1 MTFPTSINTV
11 AELEDVMTTPSAALL
26 AALRELPGD
35 LLILGASGK
44 MGPSLARLAQ
54 RASDQ
59 AGVRKRVI
67 GVARFSNAAARTALE
82 QAGIETL
89 SCDLLDPQAI
99 QQLPE
104 IENVMYMIGMKFGTT
119 GREAETWAVNAYI
132 PAVVAQ
138 KFKRSR
144 IVLFSTGNV
153 YPLTPVKFGG
163 SSEGDATGPLGEY
176 AQSALARE
184 RIFEYFCR
192 QNGTPGVILR
202 LNYAID
208 LRYGV
213 LLDVAQ
219 RVFSG
224 QTIDLSMGHA
234 NVIWQGDANAA
245 ALRCFA
251 HAQTPPLVLNL
262 TGPETVSIRRLAERF
277 GELLGRTPVFVNE
290 ESETALLSDAGRLF
304 DLFGY
309 PTISLEQMI
318 AWVAQWVKNAGPTLN
333 KPTHFETRTGR
344 F

>member
-11 AELEDVMTTPSAALL
+11 AELEEVMTTPSAALI

-35 LLILGASGK
+35 LLILGAGGK
-44 MGPSLARLAQ
+44 MGPSLARLAK
-54 RASDQ
+54 RAIDQ
-59 AGVRKRVI
+59 AGVRKRVL
-67 GVARFSNAAARTALE
+67 GVARFSNAAARITLE
-82 QAGIETL
+82 QAGVETL

-104 IENVMYMIGMKFGTT
+104 IENVMYMIGTKFGTT
-119 GREAETWAVNAYI
+119 GREAETWAVNAYL

-153 YPLTPVKFGG
+153 YPLTLVKFGG
-163 SSEGDATGPLGEY
+163 SSEDDPTGPLGEY

-192 QNGTPGVILR
+192 QNDTPGVILR

-224 QTIDLSMGHA
+224 QTIDLTMGHA
-234 NVIWQGDANAA
+234 NVIWQGDANAV

-262 TGPETVSIRRLAERF
+262 TGPETISIRRLAEKF

-290 ESETALLSDAGRLF
+290 ESETALLSNAGRLF
-304 DLFGY
+304 NLFGY
-309 PTISLEQMI
+309 PTIVLEQMI
-318 AWVAQWVKNAGPTLN
+318 AWIAQWVKNAGPTLN

>member
-11 AELEDVMTTPSAALL
+11 AELEDVMTTPTAALI

-44 MGPSLARLAQ
+44 MGPSLARLAK
-54 RASDQ
+54 RASDL

-82 QAGIETL
+82 QAGVATL
-89 SCDLLDPQAI
+89 SCDLLDPQGI

-104 IENVMYMIGMKFGTT
+104 IENVMYLIGMKFGTT
-119 GREAETWAVNAYI
+119 GREAETWAVNAHL

-163 SSEGDATGPLGEY
+163 SSEGDPTGPLGEY

-192 QNGTPGVILR
+192 QNDTPGVILR

-219 RVFSG
+219 KVFSG

-245 ALRCFA
+245 ALRCLA

-290 ESETALLSDAGRLF
+290 ESETALLSNAGRLF
-304 DLFGY
+304 DLLGY
-309 PTISLEQMI
+309 PTISLERMI
-318 AWVAQWVKNAGPTLN
+318 AWVAHWVKIPGPTLN

>member
-1 MTFPTSINTV
+1 MPLPTSINTV
-11 AELEDVMTTPSAALL
+11 AELEDVMTTPTAALI

-44 MGPSLARLAQ
+44 MGPSLARLAK

-82 QAGIETL
+82 QAGVEAL

-132 PAVVAQ
+132 AAVVAQ

-192 QNGTPGVILR
+192 QNDTPGVILR

-309 PTISLEQMI
+309 PTIALEQMI